1 MEKNDYDIRHIGVLD
16 GIRAVSILIVV
27 WFHFWQQNWIS
38 PGSLEWLPRY
48 GYLFV
53 DMMIL
58 LSSFC
63 LFLPYAR
70 EKIYGEKAAS
80 NKEFYK
86 KRIARIAPSYYI
98 CNFIVLLIFVIPYGK
113 YTSIAQGIWDWI
125 AHAFFVHNLFPETM
139 LNSPL
144 NNVLWTL
151 AVEVQYYIL
160 FPFLAKAFI
169 KKPGITYA
177 SMISVRTS

>member
-1 MEKNDYDIRHIGVLD
+1 MEKNDFEVHHIGVLD

-27 WFHFWQQNWIS
+27 WFHFWQQCWIR
-38 PGSLEWLPRY
+38 PGNLEWLPRY
-48 GYLFV
+48 GFLFV

-70 EKIYGEKAAS
+70 QKVYGEKAAS
-80 NKEFYK
+80 NKEFYI

-98 CNFIVLLIFVIPYGK
+98 CNIIVLLIFVIPCGK
-113 YTSIAQGIWDWI
+113 YASIAQGFADWI

-169 KKPGITYA
+169 KKPWITY
-177 SMISVRTS
+177 ISLLTVRAC